1 MKNVKR
7 VLANLVLFFG
17 ILSSF
22 AVFASEEFV
31 LTRKMY
37 YVNDKNYELQN
48 AFVEI
53 MIGQKNFTEYQK
65 DGDIIIKP
73 APTEVR
79 EDEYGNLY
87 AYYDVSGYKPGR
99 TLNVTIQRKFN
110 VNTFQKDISVRSEAS
125 VTNENEMY
133 VREQTRIESEDS
145 KIIAKVK
152 EITEGVSSD
161 YKKALAIFEYV
172 NTKMEY
178 NTSSNYA
185 NQGAISA
192 LETNK
197 GVCEEFA
204 TLFAAMC
211 RAINIPCKVIEGYRF
226 EKKMVSESEV
236 VFDIEIGEYVL
247 TEPVYEYEMIA
258 HVWNEIW
265 LDDYGWLPVDTC
277 VIYAPQGNRVP
288 YLDAFCAIK
297 SEEYIANGI
306 YNHERANRTMKG
318 IKEVSYEEEMILV
331 QDIVIEEHTFQDLE
345 NYVWAE
351 EAIGNLYKMGVIKGY
366 TETEFGPEGNL
377 SRIEF
382 MVLLSRILKS
392 MNYPI
397 TNDGMVYYFMD
408 YDKTHYSK
416 KEYDYLM
423 KCLEEEKPY
432 DKFAMGYYAMY
443 NIFGSRLNM
452 NQAITRGEVVA
463 LLDAFL
469 KEEPNE
475 NNNFT
480 DIAYHKFKN
489 SIEKAYANGLIKGY
503 EDGTFRP
510 NGTIT
515 RAEIAVIL
523 DRYTGVKEYII

>member
-7 VLANLVLFFG
+7 VLTILFLLFV
-17 ILSSF
+17 ISSSF
-22 AVFASEEFV
+22 AVFASEEFI
-31 LTRKMY
+31 LTREMT
-37 YVNDKNYELQN
+37 YVNEKNYELQN

-65 DGDIIIKP
+65 DGDIVIKP
-73 APTEVR
+73 TPTEIH
-79 EDEYGNLY
+79 EDEYGNLF

-99 TLNVTIQRKFN
+99 TLTVTIQRKFDIS
-110 VNTFQKDISVRSEAS
+110 TFQKEISVRSESS
-125 VTNENEMY
+125 VTTENELY
-133 VREQTRIESEDS
+133 VKEQTRIESEDS
-145 KIIAKVK
+145 RIISKAK
-152 EITEGVSSD
+152 ELTEGVSSD
-161 YKKALAIFEYV
+161 YKKALAIFEYI

-204 TLFAAMC
+204 TLFAALC
-211 RAINIPCKVIEGYRF
+211 RATDIPCKVIEGYRF
-226 EKKMVSESEV
+226 EKKTVSESEV
-236 VFDIEIGEYVL
+236 VFDTTIGEYVL
-247 TEPVYEYEMIA
+247 TEPVYEYELVN

-277 VIYAPQGNRVP
+277 VLYAPQGNRVP

-297 SEEYIANGI
+297 SEEYVATGI
-306 YNHERANRTMKG
+306 YNYDKANRTMKG
-318 IKEVSYEEEMILV
+318 IKETSYEEKLILAEDLV
-331 QDIVIEEHTFQDLE
+331 VEKHAFQDIG
-345 NYVWAE
+345 NYTWAE
-351 EAIGNLYKMGVIKGY
+351 ESINTLYDMDIIKGY
-366 TETEFGPEGNL
+366 TETEFGPSGNI

-382 MVLLSRILKS
+382 MVLLARVLKS
-392 MNYPI
+392 MNYP
-397 TNDGMVYYFMD
+397 TTTSGMVYYFMD

-416 KEYDYLM
+416 EEYDYLM
-423 KCLEEEKPY
+423 RCLEEELPY

-463 LLDAFL
+463 LLDVFL
-469 KEEPNE
+469 KDEADGTNV
-475 NNNFT
+475 FT
-480 DIAYHKFKN
+480 DITYHKFKD
-489 SIEKAYANGLIKGY
+489 SILKAYTNGLIKGY

-515 RAEIAVIL
+515 RAEIAVML
-523 DRYTGVKEYII
+523 DRYIGIKEYVI